1 MFNTIDY
8 HPNVTS
14 RRQTLHLLLELI
26 KCLLRTIRTI
36 HIALLLLMTLRKSI
50 QFVLRLP
57 IYLLPL
63 HPPPR
68 LYRHLPSKT
77 NAQRR
82 ICVVGV
88 AWLHHL
94 TLVDQLAAGSLGV
107 GLQLA
112 DLLCN
117 MCCGLGIESGSF
129 LVAFVSA

>member
-8 HPNVTS
+8 HPNITT
-14 RRQTLHLLLELI
+14 RRQTLHLLLELVQR
-26 KCLLRTIRTI
+26 LLRTIRTI
-36 HIALLLLMTLRKSI
+36 HIALLPLMTLRKSI

-77 NAQRR
+77 NAKRC
-82 ICVVGV
+82 ICIVGV

-94 TLVDQLAAGSLGV
+94 TLVDQLAAGSVGV

-112 DLLCN
+112 DLRCN
-117 MCCGLGIESGSF
+117 LCCGLRIESGSF
-129 LVAFVSA
+129 LVVFVSA